1 MEEECKYI
9 RIGTEL
15 YKQQKQPMANGNHK
29 TFLSPWK
36 FSTLAQDK
44 GKGFAATIPKY
55 DGFCNIPDHV
65 NYRREHGGFYNIYN
79 PITHIPKEG
88 LFSHVLSLV
97 EHIFEDQMELG
108 LDYLSLLYLRPVK
121 KLPIL
126 LLVSEERNTGKT
138 TFLNFLKAMLQDNVT
153 FNTNEDFRSKFN
165 SDWAGKLI
173 IAVDE
178 VLLNKREDA
187 ERLKNLSTATTYKM
201 EAKGKDRHEVEFYG
215 KFVLCSNNETN
226 PIIIDPGELRYWVRK
241 IRPLNFDD
249 THFLEKIK
257 EEIPAFLNYLQHRPL
272 STHEESRM
280 WFNPSL
286 IHTDALDRIID
297 SSRDRTESDIV
308 ELLRDLMAINHVDS
322 VSFCINDLAHLLNSY
337 TNSSEVSRIRRV
349 IKNGWALKPA
359 DNSLTY
365 TAYVHDFN
373 QLGYFDTVTRCG
385 RYYTV
390 TKEFLS
396 RF

>member
-36 FSTLAQDK
+36 FSTLAQDE
-44 GKGFAATIPKY
+44 GKGFAAIIPKH

-88 LFSHVLSLV
+88 PFTHVLSLV
-97 EHIFEDQMELG
+97 EHIYEDQMELG

-121 KLPIL
+121 KFPIL

-138 TFLNFLKAMLQDNVT
+138 TLLNFLKAMLQDNVT

-187 ERLKNLSTATTYKM
+187 EETQESLHCNNLQDGSK
-201 EAKGKDRHEVEFYG
+201 R
-215 KFVLCSNNETN
+215 
-226 PIIIDPGELRYWVRK
+226 
-241 IRPLNFDD
+241 
-249 THFLEKIK
+249 
-257 EEIPAFLNYLQHRPL
+257 
-272 STHEESRM
+272 
-280 WFNPSL
+280 
-286 IHTDALDRIID
+286 
-297 SSRDRTESDIV
+297 
-308 ELLRDLMAINHVDS
+308 
-322 VSFCINDLAHLLNSY
+322 
-337 TNSSEVSRIRRV
+337 
-349 IKNGWALKPA
+349 
-359 DNSLTY
+359 
-365 TAYVHDFN
+365 
-373 QLGYFDTVTRCG
+373 
-385 RYYTV
+385 
-390 TKEFLS
+390 
-396 RF
+396 